1 MRSKRFFKTA
11 GILLL
16 FVIQI
21 LFLLAIFRENTS
33 SYLILAFISSL
44 SILTLYAY
52 RKVKLHH
59 HEIEFESISMI
70 LWVMAGT
77 FTTYLL
83 NHKLALGP
91 IIAVSLTGLLASFI
105 PNINKDSIYLKQLPP
120 AIYCGAF
127 VGMSGSRVANDFYFV
142 LTAAFFTGV
151 LLVVSKSLLRGV
163 GGRLG
168 TLAFSGVVMT
178 YILIYLLK

>member
-1 MRSKRFFKTA
+1 MRSKRFFRTA

-16 FVIQI
+16 FVIQF
-21 LFLLAIFRENTS
+21 LFLMAIFRENSQS
-33 SYLILAFISSL
+33 SYLMIFVISL
-44 SILTLYAY
+44 VLLVLYSY
-52 RKVKLHH
+52 RKAPVNH
-59 HEIEFESISMI
+59 HEAEFEPFSLI
-70 LWVMAGT
+70 LWVVLGT
-77 FTTYLL
+77 ICTYYL
-83 NHKLALGP
+83 NHIVMTGP
-91 IIAVSLTGLLASFI
+91 ILAASMTGVVASLI
-105 PNINKDSIYLKQLPP
+105 PNIKEDSLYLKQLPA

-151 LLVVSKSLLRGV
+151 LLVVSKSLLKGV